1 MISSASRAAGLRGFG
16 PLAVVLGVG
25 VVARAV
31 LIPITHGPDFTVWDL
46 ASRATLNGVNVYAH
60 HPAYSGGPFPYF
72 PLFLYIELPM
82 QWLAIHTGVSF
93 TILGKLPIVG
103 ADLLATVLI
112 VRELRLRGAGQRT
125 QAVAAALFFLNPLVL
140 YNGAFY
146 GRFDSVCVA
155 LLMVAFAASAR
166 RPLSWRFSIAYAL
179 SIAAKTFPVFLLP
192 WLLRRG
198 RVGAVRVLACV
209 VAVLFAVAAPYVV
222 TSPRAFLTD
231 LLYSA
236 DKLPGALSWQ
246 VALHGLP
253 AATQVDVG
261 NVLLGVFVLAAVA
274 VAFYVDDFTVAAAAT
289 MVLFLLFSKQVIEQ
303 YLIWPMPFL
312 VLLAT
317 GRGSRAAWWLIAELT
332 AAGMVVNAY
341 FHPFGLQ
348 PTMINL
354 VFAAAVGATLAR
366 MLATERA
373 NRTGWPARDT
383 APVAPVRSTLAVGSG
398 R

>member
-1 MISSASRAAGLRGFG
+1 
-16 PLAVVLGVG
+16 
-25 VVARAV
+25 
-31 LIPITHGPDFTVWDL
+31 
-46 ASRATLNGVNVYAH
+46 
-60 HPAYSGGPFPYF
+60 
-72 PLFLYIELPM
+72 M
-82 QWLAIHTGVSF
+82 QWLAMHTGVSF

-112 VRELRLRGAGQRT
+112 VRALRLRGAGQRA

-166 RPLSWRFSIAYAL
+166 RPFTWRFSVAYAL

-209 VAVLFAVAAPYVV
+209 VVVLFAVAAPYII
-222 TSPRAFLTD
+222 TSPRAFFTD

-261 NVLLGVFVLAAVA
+261 NVLLGVFVLAAIA
-274 VAFYVDDFTVAAAAT
+274 VAFCVEDFTLAAAAT

-312 VLLAT
+312 VLLAA

-332 AAGMVVNAY
+332 VAGMLVNAY

-348 PTMINL
+348 PTMINV

-373 NRTGWPARDT
+373 NRTGRPARDK

-398 R
+398 P